1 MVKIK
6 IEQKQKEKE
15 KLEVELFK
23 LEQELDI
30 PYKDRFYNRCKEK
43 QCQQK

>member
-1 MVKIK
+1 MGIMAH
-6 IEQKQKEKE
+6 KQKEKE
-15 KLEVELFK
+15 KLEAELFK

-43 QCQQK
+43 EIKDE

>member
-1 MVKIK
+1 MSKEGEGVM
-6 IEQKQKEKE
+6 EEKE
-15 KLEVELFK
+15 KLEAELFK

-43 QCQQK
+43 ECQPK

>member
-1 MVKIK
+1 MSKEGEGVM
-6 IEQKQKEKE
+6 EEKE

-43 QCQQK
+43 ECQQK